1 MKRKMIPIF
10 LMLVAGA
17 ITSIITYIKDYELTR
32 MLWTLLGALIVFY
45 VLGVVV
51 QKTLNLFDEQIE
63 EAEKKAKEAEIKE
76 AEEKEKESRKENKN
90 EEPGNEEEGKQNTEK
105 PSEEQED

>member
-45 VLGVVV
+45 VLGVVI
-51 QKTLNLFDEQIE
+51 QKTLNLFDKQIE

>member
-32 MLWTLLGALIVFY
+32 MLWVLLGVLIVFY
-45 VLGVVV
+45 ALGVVI
-51 QKTLNLFDEQIE
+51 QKTLNLFDAQIA
-63 EAEKKAKEAEIKE
+63 EAEKKAKEAE
-76 AEEKEKESRKENKN
+76 EKEKESEN
-90 EEPGNEEEGKQNTEK
+90 EESVDEEASEEGDKQNKEE
-105 PSEEQED
+105 PSEEQDA

>member
-1 MKRKMIPIF
+1 MKRRMIPIF

-32 MLWTLLGALIVFY
+32 MLWTLLGALVVFY
-45 VLGVVV
+45 ALGVVV

-76 AEEKEKESRKENKN
+76 TEEKEKENGN
-90 EEPGNEEEGKQNTEK
+90 EEPGNEEDGKQNTEN